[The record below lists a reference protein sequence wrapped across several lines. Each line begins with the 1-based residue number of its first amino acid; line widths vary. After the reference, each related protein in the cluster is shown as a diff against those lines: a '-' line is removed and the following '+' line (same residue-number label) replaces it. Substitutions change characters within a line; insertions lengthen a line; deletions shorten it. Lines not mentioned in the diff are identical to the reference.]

1 MAFNA
6 DNLRELFAGELVNGS
21 GIKMTDLKKWAVLEL
36 WRELLKSRCANAR
49 PCPHHAH
56 TMPTPCALRGHALVY
71 LTHACL
77 HFVAWLSRAR
87 AEGAPGDQICSP
99 GHPLPE
105 TQGAA
110 SSIAVA
116 DELQAVEVGLRV
128 CTNGPF
134 GCCCMRVVFF
144 RKCVLEVQNRRF
156 FFGSRLSA
164 LAGLGYSW
172 GRRAKKGADLACPRG
187 S

>member
-1 MAFNA
+1 M
-6 DNLRELFAGELVNGS
+6 S
-21 GIKMTDLKKWAVLEL
+21 P
-36 WRELLKSRCANAR
+36 WRRRRAR
-49 PCPHHAH
+49 PCRSVSSFRSV
-56 TMPTPCALRGHALVY
+56 ALQNGLQRNPPAGSIVLSSKP
-71 LTHACL
+71 CL

-87 AEGAPGDQICSP
+87 AEGAPGDQMCSP

-105 TQGAA
+105 KQGAA

-172 GRRAKKGADLACPRG
+172 GRRTKKGADLACPRG

>member
-1 MAFNA
+1 MPAHSHTM
-6 DNLRELFAGELVNGS
+6 R
-21 GIKMTDLKKWAVLEL
+21 T
-36 WRELLKSRCANAR
+36 
-49 PCPHHAH
+49 PCPHRVR
-56 TMPTPCALRGHALVY
+56 CAGMLWRM

-128 CTNGPF
+128 CTNGPEAVAVCLSF
-134 GCCCMRVVFF
+134 YL